1 MPRLQKDNKNQS
13 IKHEYFRDECSLQ
26 FPFPDMP
33 LAILEQGYDRL
44 ATGDDTG
51 LYRHE
56 DFYALY
62 VIQSGRGIHDIDGH
76 PYSLKR
82 GDVYFTLP
90 GSTHAYRDYSDFRA
104 EVFSFQ
110 TEFRFGSVLSFRR
123 NTGAGSG
130 GSRDRENGGE
140 NRSRTNLQTA
150 DLSSRGVKNGGFR
163 YWHEEVRSSSAP
175 KYLTLEPPTNW
186 LAEITR
192 SIASPDELI
201 PRSRTATVEGV
212 RFTDLPE
219 ELQNRLRQNIQYK
232 ASMSILRDS
241 SKSLNQREMLHA
253 LDGAVLHIEQPTGE
267 NYLQITNPV
276 TKRKAAPTAVP
287 SLPEVTLRSASGT
300 EIAKLPF
307 VPFIMQRENGR
318 LTFKPNLPAPPENR
332 LEEGDE

>member
-110 TEFRFGSVLSFRR
+110 TEFFSAQQLEALRSLSGFWNLRVDEAYSGETGDVLLRR
-123 NTGAGSG
+123 QRLHLSPEQHRKVD
-130 GSRDRENGGE
+130 SMIEELRGE
-140 NRSRTNLQTA
+140 IKRKDSNAIIART
-150 DLSSRGVKNGGFR
+150 
-163 YWHEEVRSSSAP
+163 
-175 KYLTLEPPTNW
+175 
-186 LAEITR
+186 
-192 SIASPDELI
+192 LI
-201 PRSRTATVEGV
+201 PQLFFQLLVYLARTHELLSQSTLPTSHDAGLALVLRICDERFAEPLSVPQLAATMFLSPG
-212 RFTDLPE
+212 RFSEVFSAHMGIAPASYLR
-219 ELQNRLRQNIQYK
+219 RLRLERAQTLLRTTEKTASNIALQVGFADGVQFSRAFRATFGLTPSQYR
-232 ASMSILRDS
+232 A
-241 SKSLNQREMLHA
+241 
-253 LDGAVLHIEQPTGE
+253 
-267 NYLQITNPV
+267 
-276 TKRKAAPTAVP
+276 
-287 SLPEVTLRSASGT
+287 
-300 EIAKLPF
+300 
-307 VPFIMQRENGR
+307 
-318 LTFKPNLPAPPENR
+318 TFKK
-332 LEEGDE
+332 